1 MFVFKYKV
9 AFEQGIVKAGI
20 LVTTF
25 IFGSLLLAACGEAST
40 ATNIPTAQPNSTPD
54 TTANTP
60 IVASPTVGGGL
71 AASVQ
76 LAAFAPYQVAA
87 PDVKANIPGYSFDGA
102 GLPANDQSVLQS
114 LGAAQKALLT
124 QNGFAVTLDGNK
136 NSQFY
141 DLYERLKEH
150 SGNVFV
156 SSDGVL
162 HVYHIL
168 YDYSLRLI
176 EANNFVADLKSLS
189 GAMQKV
195 AQTQSDTA
203 TGEVK
208 TAAQHNLAFFSVAA
222 NLLDPAAAV
231 PAAVQTQVAAELKLI
246 EAHAGIA
253 ISPIFGSKLD
263 YSQYVPRGH
272 YTRSEDLQH
281 YFKAMTW
288 YGQVTLHLQGQQR
301 PEVSRAETRGALLM
315 LLAMSDPA
323 QTGAKGQWQRIY
335 ETTSFMVGSSDDL
348 NLADYAQVA
357 SQIYPSGLS
366 LAALSDSTKLDSFI
380 AAASKLPAPKIN
392 GEIVSDIQN
401 VSQVTRGFRFMGQR
415 FIPDGY
421 IMGQLMYNKV
431 GDQSN
436 PRYLAMGLDV
446 PAVFGSIRAADI
458 LTQTY
463 QQDKYAHYTEQQA
476 ALKTEFANQPTSQW
490 SANLYWGW
498 LYSLKTLLD
507 PTGNGY
513 PAFMQNQAWTDKS
526 LNSFLGSWT
535 ELRHD
540 TILYAKQPVGV
551 AASAMRPPTVTP
563 VGYLEP
569 NSTLYARLEA
579 LTKQTIDG
587 LQSRQLL
594 DPELK
599 IKLESFQAMVHR
611 FAAIS
616 QQELSNQNLSADDN
630 SYLLAVGGLLESQSS
645 FSSTINNQVSSQT
658 DKSIELVADVATDPN
673 KQQVQ
678 EEAIGTVLPIYVI
691 VPVNGQPR
699 LLQGG
704 VFSYYEFQQPLS
716 NRLTDEAWQALS
728 KRPALPVW
736 TASFVK

>member
-1 MFVFKYKV
+1 MFLIRYKV
-9 AFEQGIVKAGI
+9 AFGRKIVEAGVLI
-20 LVTTF
+20 TTF

-40 ATNIPTAQPNSTPD
+40 ATNVPPGQPLATSATTPLAAQPT
-54 TTANTP
+54 
-60 IVASPTVGGGL
+60 IGGGL

-76 LAAFAPYQVAA
+76 LAGFAPYQVAA
-87 PDVKANIPGYSFDGA
+87 PDVKANVPSYSFEAA
-102 GLPANDQSVLQS
+102 GLPANDQTMLQS
-114 LGAAQKALLT
+114 LNAAQQALLA
-124 QNGFAVTLDGNK
+124 QNGFAVSLDGSK
-136 NSQFY
+136 NNQFY
-141 DLYERLKEH
+141 DLYQRLKDH
-150 SGNVFV
+150 SSNVFV
-156 SSDGVL
+156 SSDAVL

-222 NLLDPAAAV
+222 SLLDPAAAV
-231 PAAVQTQVAAELKLI
+231 PASVQSQVAAELKLI

-253 ISPIFGSKLD
+253 VSPIFGSKLD

-281 YFKAMTW
+281 YFKAMMW
-288 YGQVTLHLQGQQR
+288 YGQVTLHLQAQQG
-301 PEVSRAETRGALLM
+301 PEVGRAETRSALLM
-315 LLAMSDPA
+315 LLAMSDPGQA
-323 QTGAKGQWQRIY
+323 SAKQQWQRIY

-348 NLADYAQVA
+348 NLADYTQVA
-357 SQIYPSGLS
+357 SHIYPGGLS
-366 LAALSDSTKLDSFI
+366 LPALTDTTKLDSFI
-380 AAASKLPAPKIN
+380 TAASKLPAPKIN
-392 GEIVSDIQN
+392 GEVVSDSQN
-401 VSQVTRGFRFMGQR
+401 VAQVTRGFRFMGQR

-436 PRYLAMGLDV
+436 PRFLAMGLDV
-446 PAVFGSIRAADI
+446 PAVFGSTRAADI

-498 LYSLKTLLD
+498 LYSLKALLD

-513 PAFMQNQAWTDKS
+513 PAFMQKQAWTDKS

-551 AASAMRPPTVTP
+551 AASAIRPQPDVTP

-569 NSTLYARLEA
+569 NPNLYARLEA
-579 LTKQTIDG
+579 LTKQTTDG

-599 IKLESFQAMVHR
+599 IKLESFQAMLHR
-611 FAAIS
+611 FGAIS
-616 QQELSNQNLSADDN
+616 QQELSNQNLSAADN
-630 SYLLAVGGLLESQSS
+630 SYLLAIGGTLETQSS
-645 FSSTINNQVSSQT
+645 FSSSINNQVSSQT

-678 EEAIGTVLPIYVI
+678 EEAIGTVLPVYVI

-716 NRLTDEAWQALS
+716 NRLTDEAWQGLS
-728 KRPALPVW
+728 KRPALPIW
-736 TASFVK
+736 TASFAK